1 MRAAVVTE
9 FGTPPICREF
19 AEPQPGTSDEVL
31 VDVVAAGLHP
41 RVRSQADG
49 SHYTESGELPL
60 VPGIDGVGRAPDGT
74 LRYFVLPDTSMGA
87 MAERTVVDTRRSV
100 VLPEDADPVL
110 VAAGMNPAMSAWVAL
125 RRRIEFAAGQDVLV
139 LGATGNAGR
148 LAVQVAKHLG
158 AGRVIAAGRDAGR
171 LADVPADEALT
182 FDELGKAADVDV
194 VLDYVWGPPTAEA
207 LRTIVTERSDRGR
220 PLTWVEIGSVA
231 GRTIELPLGRAPS
244 GAPAARRQR
253 PRFGPDP
260 GHRRGAARLGEGDRH
275 LPDRRARGAPPG
287 RRNRLEGHRQHSA
300 PRRHSLTF
308 GVARTPECRYRSPVG
323 SE

>member
-9 FGTPPICREF
+9 FGTPPTCQDF
-19 AEPQPGTSDEVL
+19 AEPKPAGADEVL

-41 RVRSQADG
+41 RVRSQAEG
-49 SHYTESGELPL
+49 SHYTERGELPF
-60 VPGIDGVGRAPDGT
+60 VPGIDGVGRTPDGT
-74 LRYFVLPDTSMGA
+74 LRYFVLPDTPVGA

-100 VLPEDADPVL
+100 VLPEGADPVL

-171 LADVPADEALT
+171 LAEVPADEALT
-182 FDELGKAADVDV
+182 FGELGKAADVDV

-207 LRTIVTERSDRGR
+207 LRTIVTDRSDRGR
-220 PLTWVEIGSVA
+220 PLTWVEVGSVA
-231 GRTIELPLGRAPS
+231 GRTIELPS
-244 GAPAARRQR
+244 AALR
-253 PRFGPDP
+253 
-260 GHRRGAARLGEGDRH
+260 AARLQ
-275 LPDRRARGAPPG
+275 L
-287 RRNRLEGHRQHSA
+287 
-300 PRRHSLTF
+300 
-308 GVARTPECRYRSPVG
+308 VG
-323 SE
+323 SGQGSVPTKDIVAELHALVNEIGTFRIDARAVPLQDVETAWRDTGSTQRLVLTP

>member
-9 FGTPPICREF
+9 FGTPPTCRDF
-19 AEPQPGTSDEVL
+19 AEPQPRTSDEVL

-171 LADVPADEALT
+171 LADVPADEVLT

-231 GRTIELPLGRAPS
+231 GRTIELPS
-244 GAPAARRQR
+244 AALR
-253 PRFGPDP
+253 
-260 GHRRGAARLGEGDRH
+260 AARLQ
-275 LPDRRARGAPPG
+275 L
-287 RRNRLEGHRQHSA
+287 
-300 PRRHSLTF
+300 
-308 GVARTPECRYRSPVG
+308 VG
-323 SE
+323 SGQGSVPTQDIVAELHALVKEIGTFRIDARAVPLQDVESAWRDTGSTQRLVVTP

>member
-9 FGTPPICREF
+9 FGTPPTCREF
-19 AEPQPGTSDEVL
+19 TEPQPTSRDEVL

-49 SHYTESGELPL
+49 SHYPEKGELPL
-60 VPGIDGVGRAPDGT
+60 VPGIDGVGRCPDGT

-87 MAERTVVDTRRSV
+87 MAERTVVDPRRTV

-110 VAAGMNPAMSAWVAL
+110 VAAGVNPAMSAWIAL

-171 LADVPADEALT
+171 LAEVPADEALT

-194 VLDYVWGPPTAEA
+194 VLDYVWGPPTTAA
-207 LRTIVTERSDRGR
+207 LRTIVTERTDRGR

-231 GRTIELPLGRAPS
+231 GPTIELPS
-244 GAPAARRQR
+244 AALR
-253 PRFGPDP
+253 
-260 GHRRGAARLGEGDRH
+260 AARLQLVGSGQGSVPTEDIVTELNALVKEIG
-275 LPDRRARGAPPG
+275 
-287 RRNRLEGHRQHSA
+287 
-300 PRRHSLTF
+300 TF
-308 GVARTPECRYRSPVG
+308 RIDARTVPLQDVEAAWRNTGGTQRVVVTP
-323 SE
+323 